1 MKTSAEIFEELLM
14 SEALD
19 NENTI
24 TELLK
29 ENESKSCF
37 PKFLTCGK
45 AKKKKPKS
53 KKKKKTRNKMGL
65 TVTDGPSDSREN
77 AINDIVFGLNKYS
90 ETDAFLER
98 LCPFLVSRK
107 PCAVV

>member
-29 ENESKSCF
+29 ENKSKNCF

-77 AINDIVFGLNKYS
+77 AINDIVFGLKY
-90 ETDAFLER
+90 EFEN
-98 LCPFLVSRK
+98 FK
-107 PCAVV
+107 I

>member
-1 MKTSAEIFEELLM
+1 MKTSAEVFEELLM

-29 ENESKSCF
+29 ENETTTCLPRIF
-37 PKFLTCGK
+37 ICGK
-45 AKKKKPKS
+45 SKKKKPKA
-53 KKKKKTRNKMGL
+53 KKKTRNKMGL

-77 AINDIVFGLNKYS
+77 AIDDIVFGLK
-90 ETDAFLER
+90 
-98 LCPFLVSRK
+98 
-107 PCAVV
+107 